1 MSNDFKVDF
10 DEDKEIIV
18 INDTIETTGALNYSI
33 SKVKE
38 KNDYE
43 LDTENILIEGI
54 MVTEY
59 YTQDIRKIETA
70 RYLLDNVEVEKEEF
84 GSKEDNIVYRFK
96 ATFARV
102 KYQTTRYDEL

>member
-1 MSNDFKVDF
+1 MDNEFKVDF

-18 INDTIETTGALNYSI
+18 INDTIETFGALNYSI
-33 SKVKE
+33 SRIEDK
-38 KNDYE
+38 DGYG
-43 LDTENILIEGI
+43 LDTESILIEGI

-70 RYLLDNVEVEKEEF
+70 RYLLENVEVEKEEF

-102 KYQTTRYDEL
+102 KYQTTKYDEL